1 MNETVKFWLEDLYK
15 KEIEE
20 VKGTIENEHLCEL
33 GYDGKE
39 PINPHTENIEL
50 MKEYIE
56 VLEEHLCELGCDG
69 KEPINPHT
77 ENIELMKEYIEEL
90 ERKNSSR
97 MSYNTIEEYLA
108 EIDRVI
114 FMRKKEETLIKKWL
128 DKIGY
133 KDKQP
138 IGYYKDAYRNTMEI
152 YSIGVYALIGGDVLI
167 GEPVN
172 VNLLKKMLT
181 DEFGGEWKVEFFE
194 IRGGFITI

>member
-39 PINPHTENIEL
+39 S
-50 MKEYIE
+50 
-56 VLEEHLCELGCDG
+56 
-69 KEPINPHT
+69 INPHT

-152 YSIGVYALIGGDVLI
+152 YSIGVYALIVGDVLI
-167 GEPVN
+167 GEPGVN